1 MTYAEALKIIDRSDG
16 YDLARAYSDYSIHV
30 LTDPDGALYPMG
42 DFDEIVAGFTPTELA
57 KKLFYGCFSPFADF
71 FTFDGYGHLESV
83 NASDVADFVAY
94 RLSGDDLTAIAAML

>member
-1 MTYAEALKIIDRSDG
+1 MTNEKALRIINSADV
-16 YDLARAYSDYSIHV
+16 YDLAAAYSNYAVHV

-42 DFDEIVAGFTPTELA
+42 DFDEITAGFTHTELA

-83 NASDVADFVAY
+83 NASDVADFIIY
-94 RLSGDDLTAIAAML
+94 RLSAADLTEIATLL